1 MKRIAIFMLAAVLAS
16 ACKKEKHTPDL
27 TGTYTGLFKT
37 TLVNTTLPPI
47 DPSPV
52 QLIISGNTFK
62 SGTGVAYITVGGGDL
77 RTSTGVLNFTNNQ
90 AFPDNTSVNTSAVL
104 NSSYNYTVKG
114 DSLLL
119 SKTSVDVIY
128 TYKFKKQ

>member
-1 MKRIAIFMLAAVLAS
+1 MLAAVLAS

-27 TGTYTGLFKT
+27 TGTYTGVFKAS
-37 TLVNTTLPPI
+37 LVNTTLPPV
-47 DPSPV
+47 DQNLV

-62 SGTGVAYITVGGGDL
+62 SGIGVGYITVGSGNL
-77 RTSTGVLNFTNNQ
+77 QISTGVLNFTNNQ
-90 AFPDNTSVNTSAVL
+90 FFPDNTSVNTSAVL

-114 DSLLL
+114 DSLML